1 MKTMKHTPLLIAV
14 AAGILLGLLLSRAS
28 LVALLPWAIVV
39 LCPVMMLLM
48 MRGMGHNGS
57 GHDRH
62 DEADQ
67 PPPPTKHVAGVA
79 DHGIRSRLP

>member
-14 AAGILLGLLLSRAS
+14 AAGIMLGLLLSRAS
-28 LVALLPWAIVV
+28 LVTLLPWALVL
-39 LCPVMMLLM
+39 LCPLMMLLM
-48 MRGMGHNGS
+48 MRGMGHDGS

-67 PPPPTKHVAGVA
+67 SPPPTKHVAGVA